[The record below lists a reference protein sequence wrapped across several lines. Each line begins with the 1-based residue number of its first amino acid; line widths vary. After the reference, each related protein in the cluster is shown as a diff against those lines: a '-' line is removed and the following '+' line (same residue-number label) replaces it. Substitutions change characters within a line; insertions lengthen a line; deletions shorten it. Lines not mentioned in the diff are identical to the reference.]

1 MGYLLT
7 NKERKIMKN
16 IHFPSNSSVNI
27 QIKSD
32 ILRIFDKQLEICWQR
47 DPSDPP
53 ANTDIFLFTDLQ
65 KVIKKKKMAEPVY
78 IDDSLPHSNFAQDP
92 HFSKD
97 LSADLFLNKEQL
109 NDLLLLTEFSR
120 KSDLL
125 TDLGMIHLQDQM
137 LQSCN
142 LSSWYILDRYRIPLS
157 EHFQFEA
164 EYIKNLKCFSD
175 FPVEIFYGT
184 DHIGFKNNEI
194 EIRIKMNRVI
204 RSSMFDR
211 SGWILD
217 QKRIPLPIH
226 SECSKKEMKQQLTDI
241 VKKVPKYVGK
251 RYLIP
256 AFLFS
261 SFEDQKEDKENDA
274 KKMKMVLR
282 VDEKMDAEG
291 DVSISVFSKP
301 LPSEIRLCTVDLAA
315 VWRKDLKWSIEKEQR
330 FLYEE
335 TDTGVLIQR
344 LQFLKSKGER

>member
-16 IHFPSNSSVNI
+16 IHFPSNFPVNI

-32 ILRIFDKQLEICWQR
+32 ILHIFDKQLEICWQR

-65 KVIKKKKMAEPVY
+65 KVIKKMSEPVY

-109 NDLLLLTEFSR
+109 NNLLLLTEFSR

-142 LSSWYILDRYRIPLS
+142 LSSWYILDRYKIPLS

-194 EIRIKMNRVI
+194 EIRIKMNKVI

-261 SFEDQKEDKENDA
+261 SFEDQKEDEENDA

-282 VDEKMDAEG
+282 VDEKGGM
-291 DVSISVFSKP
+291 
-301 LPSEIRLCTVDLAA
+301 
-315 VWRKDLKWSIEKEQR
+315 RKEMFLFPYSQNR
-330 FLYEE
+330 FLQKSVS
-335 TDTGVLIQR
+335 VLSIWQ
-344 LQFLKSKGER
+344 LSGEKI